1 MSSSPKSPSL
11 SGAELADL
19 EAESPLEEAPA
30 DKPLIVYRGVGK
42 SFDDRVVL
50 RDIELEIYPG
60 ETVVILGRSGSGKTV
75 MTSML
80 VGLETPDKGTIT
92 VAGVDLTTLESDE
105 DWRDLRLRTGYLFQG
120 VALYDSMN
128 IGDNVAFPMQQHTNL
143 SRQEIYDRARDK
155 LSQVGLEEAM
165 HKRPDEL
172 SGGMARRAALAR
184 SLALDPRLII
194 YDEPT
199 AGLDPITVDDIGR
212 LIRRLQKDLGVTSVV
227 VTHDLRLTEHIA
239 DRMALLEDG
248 TLAFLGTFEEFQQS
262 DNQEARLFLHPGE
275 AAQK

>member
-80 VGLETPDKGTIT
+80 VGLEAPDQGTIT
-92 VAGVDLTTLESDE
+92 VAGVELTELQDDE
-105 DWRDLRLRTGYLFQG
+105 DWRELRLRTGYLFQG

-128 IGDNVAFPMQQHTNL
+128 IGDNVAFPMQQHTHL
-143 SRQEIYDRARDK
+143 SQQEIYDRVRDK
-155 LSQVGLEEAM
+155 LSQVDLEEVM
-165 HKRPDEL
+165 QKRPDEL

-227 VTHDLRLTEHIA
+227 VTHDLRLTKRIA
-239 DRMALLEDG
+239 DRIALLEDG
-248 TLAFLGTFEEFQQS
+248 TIAFLGTFEEFQQS
-262 DNQEARLFLHPGE
+262 DNPEARLFLHPWE

>member
-19 EAESPLEEAPA
+19 EAESPLEKAPA

-80 VGLETPDKGTIT
+80 VGLETPDQGTIT
-92 VAGVDLTTLESDE
+92 VAGKDLTTLGSDE

-143 SRQEIYDRARDK
+143 SNKEIYDRARDK
-155 LSQVGLEEAM
+155 LSQVDLEEVM
-165 HKRPDEL
+165 DKRPDEL

-212 LIRRLQKDLGVTSVV
+212 LIRRLQEDLGVTSVV

-239 DRMALLEDG
+239 DRIALLEDG

-262 DNQEARLFLHPGE
+262 DNPEARLFLHPGE

>member
-11 SGAELADL
+11 SGAELTDL

-60 ETVVILGRSGSGKTV
+60 ETLVILGRSGSGKTV
-75 MTSML
+75 MTRML

-128 IGDNVAFPMQQHTNL
+128 IGDNVAFPMQQHTKL

-155 LSQVGLEEAM
+155 LSQVGLEESM

-227 VTHDLRLTEHIA
+227 VTHDLRLTKRIA
-239 DRMALLEDG
+239 DRVTMLEEG
-248 TLAFLGTFEEFQQS
+248 TLAFLGTFEEFQKS
-262 DNQEARLFLHPGE
+262 DNPEARLFLHPGE
-275 AAQK
+275 AAKK